1 MSRNSWDK
9 KASNTKI
16 FVHSAARVVKLKLK
30 RVNRDCKRD
39 PDSQKIVEGN
49 LIHSIWSFFSLFH
62 ATIRFLIRDYF
73 IHLLSISCGMLQFEI
88 NHFHLLKELK
98 LLPVFLR
105 CQLKIGQI
113 SADWWSDLENLCS
126 NLILPHSLV
135 RLTDVPTAAIKI
147 IITNEAIR
155 NNSKCHYSHPIPSSR
170 NNNNKTWSHCD
181 VIVQKCIS
189 IRRYLIWEELSF
201 WLRTRTCLGKSNQA
215 FKKFSDK
222 WILLWFRFQ
231 NHEARTHTSWII
243 QTYVRLKIQTRQII
257 NFNNFFHST
266 IN

>member
-1 MSRNSWDK
+1 MSRTFSPRIEMSRNSWDK

-155 NNSKCHYSHPIPSSR
+155 NNSKCHYSHPIIKKQQQQDMIALWCHSPKVHFHTKIL
-170 NNNNKTWSHCD
+170 NL
-181 VIVQKCIS
+181 
-189 IRRYLIWEELSF
+189 RRIKLL
-201 WLRTRTCLGKSNQA
+201 TAHTHMLGKKQPSIQKILRQVNIIMIS
-215 FKKFSDK
+215 FSK
-222 WILLWFRFQ
+222 SWSA
-231 NHEARTHTSWII
+231 HTHLMNNTNICASENSD
-243 QTYVRLKIQTRQII
+243 QT
-257 NFNNFFHST
+257 NN
-266 IN
+266 